1 MPDYYQN
8 ENQLIIGEAV
18 IHLALNN
25 ADITVDSLVR
35 ALAEMDATEENPARC
50 VQIREAKLWL
60 RGFMSASGNRDELRW
75 VIGAGQGSVH

>member
-1 MPDYYQN
+1 MLDYYNN

-35 ALAEMDATEENPARC
+35 ELAEMAATEENPARC
-50 VQIREAKLWL
+50 VQIREAKRWV
-60 RGFMSASGNRDELRW
+60 RGFMPASGNRDELRW
-75 VIGAGQGSVH
+75 LTGAGRGLTH